1 MKTAKFIRLKRQILP
16 LCFLFAFNISFADIE
31 NDAKKEIEEG
41 ENIINIAEEELKKS
55 EKECYE
61 KFLVNHCLETAQK
74 KYKEEIKRGKN
85 LKQKGNRT
93 LREIKKAKNEEKIR
107 EQNAKIQKHKQKLIE
122 KEQQSTVNPK

>member
-1 MKTAKFIRLKRQILP
+1 MKTAKLSRLKRQILP

-41 ENIINIAEEELKKS
+41 ENIINLAEEELKKT

-74 KYKEEIKRGKN
+74 KYKEETKRGKA
-85 LKQKGNRT
+85 LKQKGNKT
-93 LREIKKAKNEEKIR
+93 LRALKKAENEKKIA
-107 EQNAKIQKHKQKLIE
+107 EQNAKIKAHEQKLIE
-122 KEQQSTVNPK
+122 KSTVNRQ